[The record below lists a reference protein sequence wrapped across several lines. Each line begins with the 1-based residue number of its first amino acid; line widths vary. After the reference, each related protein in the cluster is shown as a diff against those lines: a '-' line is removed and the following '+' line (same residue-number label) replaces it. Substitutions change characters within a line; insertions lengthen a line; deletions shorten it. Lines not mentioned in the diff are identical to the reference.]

1 MTLRTEPNTFIVAR
15 ARSLHAC
22 APAYVSSAAR
32 RGVGVWPPR
41 IPMQVSSSANSGRLD
56 TYTAPY
62 RYALCNLPIH
72 HYEAGV

>member
-32 RGVGVWPPR
+32 RR
-41 IPMQVSSSANSGRLD
+41 SLASENS
-56 TYTAPY
+56 Y
-62 RYALCNLPIH
+62 
-72 HYEAGV
+72 AGVILCKFWEVRYVHRTVPIRAMQFTHTSL